1 MGSAPYYRY
10 ESVVIRPTVVARCPL
25 ETGERDALLD
35 AFLQVC
41 DWVRIAYLWRPNL
54 PDESDNHVME
64 LAVAGGA
71 GLIVTN
77 NVRDFRGGE
86 LTFPDIRIFVL
97 ARTIKALGQ
106 TR

>member
-1 MGSAPYYRY
+1 MEPS
-10 ESVVIRPTVVARCPL
+10 
-25 ETGERDALLD
+25 ERDALLD

-71 GLIVTN
+71 GVIVTN
-77 NVRDFRGGE
+77 NVRDFRDGE
-86 LTFPDIRIFVL
+86 LTFPDIRIL
-97 ARTIKALGQ
+97 TPARFIKTLGQ

>member
-1 MGSAPYYRY
+1 
-10 ESVVIRPTVVARCPL
+10 
-25 ETGERDALLD
+25 
-35 AFLQVC
+35 
-41 DWVRIAYLWRPNL
+41 
-54 PDESDNHVME
+54 ME

-86 LTFPDIRIFVL
+86 LTFPDIRIFAL